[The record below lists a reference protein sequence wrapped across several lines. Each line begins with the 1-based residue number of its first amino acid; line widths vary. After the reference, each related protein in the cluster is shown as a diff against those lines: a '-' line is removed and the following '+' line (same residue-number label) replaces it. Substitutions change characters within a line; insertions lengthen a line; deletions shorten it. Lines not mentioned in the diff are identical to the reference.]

1 MALTPYLA
9 ALGGTLGQLLEK
21 SDTKAL
27 QPKEEETKVCGGVE
41 CGGVEGVL
49 SVRRVGEGGRGR

>member
-27 QPKEEETKVCGGVE
+27 QPKEEETKVCGGWSVE
-41 CGGVEGVL
+41 
-49 SVRRVGEGGRGR
+49 VGREC